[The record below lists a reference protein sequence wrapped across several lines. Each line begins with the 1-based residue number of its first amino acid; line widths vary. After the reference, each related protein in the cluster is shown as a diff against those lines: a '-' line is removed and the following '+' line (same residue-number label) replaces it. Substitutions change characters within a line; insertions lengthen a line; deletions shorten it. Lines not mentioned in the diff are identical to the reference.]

1 MLMGEMEDLIELAK
15 RRGFFWQSFSIYG
28 GFSGLYDYGPLG
40 SIIKERVYR
49 AWKDIY
55 MGLGAIE
62 IDTPSL
68 TPDPVL
74 KASGHVDRFI
84 DMAVACTQCRTR
96 YKIESILSD
105 KGVDAVPQNVDEAR
119 KLMDGLD
126 LKCTRCGGKLGEPF
140 EHHLM
145 FMIDSQGERMYARPE
160 TAQGIFV
167 NFRLLK
173 NYNRDRLP
181 MIVIQQ
187 GKGYRNEISPRQ
199 AIIRQKE
206 FNMAEV
212 EVFLDPDVNG
222 AFTPTLQEEIHMH
235 DMDGKDHFTTLPH
248 ALEKKII
255 KSADHAFFLQITY
268 RFAMEIG
275 MDRKRL
281 RFRQHRKDE
290 LAHYSSDCWDLEA
303 KINDSWLEIT
313 GISDR
318 GTYDLSR
325 HHEASGEKLYIDGT
339 RFARVIE
346 PASGIDRI
354 IASLLA
360 SSMYK
365 RESGYSVLKLKPEI
379 APYPVALLPLQKK
392 DGLQEKAM
400 EIYGKLKIL
409 EPYAYYDDSG
419 AIGRRYA
426 RQDEIGTPYCITV
439 DYDTIEKDIVTIR
452 ERDSME
458 QIREVSVDQI
468 LSTKGFLN
476 NPVLQAFNVKK

>member
-1 MLMGEMEDLIELAK
+1 M
-15 RRGFFWQSFSIYG
+15 
-28 GFSGLYDYGPLG
+28 P
-40 SIIKERVYR
+40 
-49 AWKDIY
+49 
-55 MGLGAIE
+55 
-62 IDTPSL
+62 
-68 TPDPVL
+68 
-74 KASGHVDRFI
+74 
-84 DMAVACTQCRTR
+84 
-96 YKIESILSD
+96 
-105 KGVDAVPQNVDEAR
+105 
-119 KLMDGLD
+119 
-126 LKCTRCGGKLGEPF
+126 
-140 EHHLM
+140 
-145 FMIDSQGERMYARPE
+145 GERDCS
-160 TAQGIFV
+160 G
-167 NFRLLK
+167 NLLCSES
-173 NYNRDRLP
+173 DQHSLP
-181 MIVIQQ
+181 Q
-187 GKGYRNEISPRQ
+187 
-199 AIIRQKE
+199 
-206 FNMAEV
+206 
-212 EVFLDPDVNG
+212 
-222 AFTPTLQEEIHMH
+222 
-235 DMDGKDHFTTLPH
+235 
-248 ALEKKII
+248 ALEKNII
-255 KSADHAFFLQITY
+255 KSPDHAFFLEITY
-268 RFAMEIG
+268 RFAMDIG
-275 MDRKRL
+275 MDRERL

-303 KINDSWLEIT
+303 RINDSWLEIT